1 MYLIVNNYIMGSK
14 FFGNKNDNKNN
25 KNKSSNKMKQNNTK
39 KSGGSGIK
47 KAGRG
52 K

>member
-1 MYLIVNNYIMGSK
+1 MSSK

-25 KNKSSNKMKQNNTK
+25 NKNTPNKTKSNNSK
-39 KSGGSGIK
+39 KSGGAGVK

>member
-1 MYLIVNNYIMGSK
+1 MSSQY
-14 FFGNKNDNKNN
+14 FGNKNDNKTTN
-25 KNKSSNKMKQNNTK
+25 KTKGRLKKKQPKAASNM
-39 KSGGSGIK
+39 IK

>member
-1 MYLIVNNYIMGSK
+1 MGSK
-14 FFGNKNDNKNN
+14 FFGNKNDNKTN
-25 KNKSSNKMKQNNTK
+25 KDKSSNKMKQNNNK